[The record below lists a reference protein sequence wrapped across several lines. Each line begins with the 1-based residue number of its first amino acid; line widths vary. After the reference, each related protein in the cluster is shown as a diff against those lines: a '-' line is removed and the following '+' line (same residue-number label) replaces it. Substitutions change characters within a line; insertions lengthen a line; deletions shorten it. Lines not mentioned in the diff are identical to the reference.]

1 PRPAPRRVHGAGGGG
16 AGGARREAG
25 RPRHAGHVEAGDRR
39 PARRRWGP
47 AAAPGAGAVTAKILI
62 VEDSPSM
69 RSLVRET
76 LDRDGYEVTE
86 SADGRHALGLLE
98 GMVPDLIITDIN
110 MPHLDGLALLR
121 EVRRLP
127 SLR

>member
-1 PRPAPRRVHGAGGGG
+1 M
-16 AGGARREAG
+16 
-25 RPRHAGHVEAGDRR
+25 
-39 PARRRWGP
+39 
-47 AAAPGAGAVTAKILI
+47 TAKILI

-76 LDRDGYEVTE
+76 LERDGYEVTE

-98 GMVPDLIITDIN
+98 GMVPDLIITDIH

-127 SLR
+127 SLRFTPVLILTSEAGPDLKESGRAAGATGWLVKPFDPDQLRRVIAQVLGPRVRT

>member
-1 PRPAPRRVHGAGGGG
+1 M
-16 AGGARREAG
+16 
-25 RPRHAGHVEAGDRR
+25 
-39 PARRRWGP
+39 
-47 AAAPGAGAVTAKILI
+47 TAKILI

-121 EVRRLP
+121 EIRRLP
-127 SLR
+127 SLRFTPVLILTSESGHDLKESGRAAGATGWLVKPFDPDQLRRVVAQVLGPRVRT